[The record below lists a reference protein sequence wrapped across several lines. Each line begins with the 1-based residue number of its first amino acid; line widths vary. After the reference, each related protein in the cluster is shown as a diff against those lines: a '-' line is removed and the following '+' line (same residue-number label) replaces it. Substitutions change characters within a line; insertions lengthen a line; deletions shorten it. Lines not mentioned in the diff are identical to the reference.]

1 MSKFNSLLMGRFKTQ
16 KKEKMNELVQ
26 RSASGHL
33 SSFAGVFQV
42 TPISESETASLESLL
57 KKYQTDDTNVSQDL
71 AKLKAITSEVK
82 AISNQAVILHGQ
94 RIKLAQELL
103 KNYQD
108 GAFSAWLLKTYGN
121 RQTPYNFLQYFELYS
136 TLPENLKGIIDEM
149 PRQAIYSLS
158 SRSIPQEE
166 KVAFIENYQGETK
179 TELLERLRDSFPL
192 PPKDKR
198 NSNKAKTATDL
209 LKKALKTMQD
219 DLFRPSAR
227 ERKEIQKLLEEIH
240 ERVHLPS

>member
-1 MSKFNSLLMGRFKTQ
+1 MGRFKTQ